1 MRGRL
6 QALKDR
12 ARKAYLT
19 MNKTEKM
26 RGVFALC
33 SVALTNMK
41 ELQEALTNE
50 LKTLFKALEIE
61 DQDSEKIEDPAL
73 YKIALDLEFNA
84 DNLRSCAQDLES
96 VIKDLDRIKI

>member
-1 MRGRL
+1 
-6 QALKDR
+6 
-12 ARKAYLT
+12 

-26 RGVFALC
+26 RGVVALC
-33 SVALTNMK
+33 SVALANVK

-61 DQDSEKIEDPAL
+61 DQDSEKIEDPSL
-73 YKIALDLEFNA
+73 YHIALDLEFNA

-96 VIKDLDRIKI
+96 VIKDLDKIKI